1 LEATEKLIVKQKEIA
16 ERKKFVDEDL
26 GKAEPALLAAK
37 DSVDNIDTRAI
48 KEVQGYMNPPA
59 LVVLTIT
66 PVYCLLENKA
76 EKPAW
81 ALIKKYIS
89 NKEFIPNVKSFN

>member
-1 LEATEKLIVKQKEIA
+1 
-16 ERKKFVDEDL
+16 
-26 GKAEPALLAAK
+26 
-37 DSVDNIDTRAI
+37 
-48 KEVQGYMNPPA
+48 MNPPA